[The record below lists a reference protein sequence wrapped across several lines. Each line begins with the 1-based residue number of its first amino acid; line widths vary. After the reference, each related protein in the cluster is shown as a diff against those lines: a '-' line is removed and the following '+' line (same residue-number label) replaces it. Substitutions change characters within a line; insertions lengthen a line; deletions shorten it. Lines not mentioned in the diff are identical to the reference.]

1 MELLSFEKRNEIA
14 YVTFENMKEFN
25 TLTLQMLEELDV
37 LLKEIATKR
46 EVKVVVVNYPPLINL
61 TV

>member
-46 EVKVVVVNYPPLINL
+46 EVKVVVLKNAP
-61 TV
+61 